1 MADIDVSPE
10 ALRTHAGE
18 VDDLMTQLE
27 EAVREV
33 NDLWDPRAFG
43 IVGMFLAQTLR
54 VWTTEAKNAV
64 DRTAESGHEM
74 AARLRD
80 CADTYTESDEQHKRE
95 FERIGGGGGGGARTA
110 QAQ

>member
-10 ALRTHAGE
+10 ALKTHAGE
-18 VDDLMTQLE
+18 VDDLMNQLT

-33 NDLWDPRAFG
+33 NDLWDPKAFG
-43 IVGMFLAQTLR
+43 LVGMFLAQTLR
-54 VWTTEAKNAV
+54 VWTTDAKNAV

-80 CADTYTESDEQHKRE
+80 CADTYTSSDEQHAQE
-95 FERIGGGGGGGARTA
+95 FQSIGGGGAGTKVAR
-110 QAQ
+110 

>member
-10 ALRTHAGE
+10 ALNTHAGE
-18 VDDLMTQLE
+18 VDDLMTQLT

-54 VWTTEAKNAV
+54 VWTTTAKDAV
-64 DRTAESGHEM
+64 DRTAQSGHEM
-74 AARLRD
+74 ASRIRD
-80 CADTYTESDEQHKRE
+80 CASTYTASDAQHSRE
-95 FERIGGGGGGGARTA
+95 FESIGGGS
-110 QAQ
+110 

>member
-18 VDDLMTQLE
+18 VDGLMTQLT

-43 IVGMFLAQTLR
+43 VVGMFLAQTLR
-54 VWTTEAKNAV
+54 VWTTSAKDAV

-74 AARLRD
+74 ANRLRD
-80 CADTYTESDEQHKRE
+80 CADTYTSSDQQHAQQ
-95 FERIGGGGGGGARTA
+95 FQSIGGGGGTTTKVA
-110 QAQ
+110 Q